1 MEFFLQPI
9 PCESNRSDINLP
21 IKGKRIFITGGAGF
35 IGSTLVAR
43 LIEDNEIVVYDDFR
57 RNSMTNRSLMNHKNL
72 KRIKGCILEYPQL
85 QQAMRGAI
93 VLIERWRRHYNTK
106 LSRSSLRYRLQAPE
120 AIQPIASLPRI
131 MTGLT

>member
-1 MEFFLQPI
+1 MQPI

-35 IGSTLVAR
+35 IGSALVAR

-72 KRIKGCILEYPQL
+72 KLIKGCILEYPQL

-93 VLIERWRRHYNTK
+93 VLSNAGADTITRSYHTARYGTDRRHRRQFN
-106 LSRSSLRYRLQAPE
+106 P
-120 AIQPIASLPRI
+120 
-131 MTGLT
+131 